1 MCKIHKKVLLYVFW
15 TLFFGLFCLMMGS
28 ASGVNNTFDRVLDY
42 YGLNFGE
49 YDYFEAASIY
59 DEHDYKHEG
68 DFTLVY
74 YIKKNEDNLD
84 DLIKQIV
91 QENNSIYK
99 RYQLSEIDV
108 VYETNGIYYICEKG
122 EVIAKVVV
130 ENDGLLKKVSY
141 QWSREKLGQNSMDS
155 LRLLYSSHRNYYG
168 QNMLPLSSDQIG
180 SLSSFPVTFLSS
192 A

>member
-1 MCKIHKKVLLYVFW
+1 MVETVMGLLYAIFSIFITLFFPKQITDVICYGRHRDKENIKSKKIYCLIYVFW
-15 TLFFGLFCLMMGS
+15 TSFFGLFCLMMGS

-49 YDYFEAASIY
+49 YDYFEVASIY

-68 DFTLVY
+68 NFTLVY
-74 YIKKNEDNLD
+74 YIRKHEDNLD

-108 VYETNGIYYICEKG
+108 VSETRGIYYIYEKG

-141 QWSREKLGQNSMDS
+141 QWSREKLE
-155 LRLLYSSHRNYYG
+155 RNLG
-168 QNMLPLSSDQIG
+168 G
-180 SLSSFPVTFLSS
+180 
-192 A
+192 

>member
-1 MCKIHKKVLLYVFW
+1 MGLLYAIFSIFITLFFPKQITDVICYGRHRDRENIKSKKIYCLIYVFW

-74 YIKKNEDNLD
+74 YIRKHEDNLD
-84 DLIKQIV
+84 DLISFDHFERLVKTAFQFKRKTIK
-91 QENNSIYK
+91 NN
-99 RYQLSEIDV
+99 
-108 VYETNGIYYICEKG
+108 
-122 EVIAKVVV
+122 
-130 ENDGLLKKVSY
+130 LLKKYDLEIINRVL
-141 QWSREKLGQNSMDS
+141 EKYGFDLSTRSEKIPYYVFVEMSNE
-155 LRLLYSSHRNYYG
+155 LLK
-168 QNMLPLSSDQIG
+168 
-180 SLSSFPVTFLSS
+180 
-192 A
+192 

>member
-1 MCKIHKKVLLYVFW
+1 MGETVMGLLYAIFSIFITLFFPKQITDVICYGRHRDRENIKSKKIYCLIYVFW

-28 ASGVNNTFDRVLDY
+28 ASGVNSTFDRVLDY

-141 QWSREKLGQNSMDS
+141 QWSREKLGQN
-155 LRLLYSSHRNYYG
+155 LG
-168 QNMLPLSSDQIG
+168 G
-180 SLSSFPVTFLSS
+180 
-192 A
+192 